1 MEQLNTICCFSFSSF
16 SSLFLGD
23 WIKTVVMSHRHSVN
37 MPIRRSCS
45 GEDRLTWRVQ
55 ISQFSGTGVLWTP
68 SGRSPARSLWL
79 KALCFP
85 STLVLVNHTRHF
97 FPLWARPL
105 QSLYSPPGTNRITN
119 FSAHRQRNVFSQ
131 WGASRWTQLPI
142 NSQLAAWL
150 LHRQPS
156 DQ

>member
-1 MEQLNTICCFSFSSF
+1 
-16 SSLFLGD
+16 
-23 WIKTVVMSHRHSVN
+23 MSHRHSVN

-119 FSAHRQRNVFSQ
+119 FSAHRQRNVFTNEVQAVERSYQ
-131 WGASRWTQLPI
+131 STAS
-142 NSQLAAWL
+142 WL
-150 LHRQPS
+150 LGYFTGSQVTNREGGCEGRDRIS
-156 DQ
+156 